1 VSPGKANLRLRSEMK
16 YALRRMV
23 SSETSADVA
32 GSAGG
37 DAEICAVVP
46 AIVCLPDV
54 ILRGFLAVVA
64 RRPLWRLPVFFGGGG
79 ASDVEDAC
87 FLSSAFFVFLG
98 TVGSMVKW
106 SYSFIVHRFVG
117 KCFLALVYEIG

>member
-23 SSETSADVA
+23 SSETSPEIA

-37 DAEICAVVP
+37 DIEMCAVVP
-46 AIVCLPDV
+46 AIVSFPDV
-54 ILRGFLAVVA
+54 TLRGFLAVLA
-64 RRPLWRLPVFFGGGG
+64 RRPLWRLSVFFGGAG

-87 FLSSAFFVFLG
+87 FLSSALFVFLG
-98 TVGSMVKW
+98 TVDQWLNG
-106 SYSFIVHRFVG
+106 YDSFIVHRFVG